1 MQPFTR
7 LDAIMLPIARPNVD
21 TDQITPA
28 RYLQKPRADNFGDYL
43 FRDLRFAKDGSEI
56 AGFVLNQ
63 PPYRAARIVVSLD
76 NFGCGSSR
84 EHAVWALADYGMR
97 AVIAPS
103 FGDIFYSN
111 ALKNGLLPIVL
122 PESACTAL
130 LDATLSMPGARATVD
145 LEAQTVTTPDGA
157 NHRFDIDPRS
167 KHCLLQGIDEIDY
180 TLSQIALIE
189 DYEQR
194 KMGSGSISA

>member
-1 MQPFTR
+1 MQPFTK
-7 LDAIMLPIARPNVD
+7 LDAVLLPVPRPNVD

-28 RYLQKPRADNFGDYL
+28 RYLQKPRSDNFGDYL

-56 AGFVLNQ
+56 ATFPLNQ
-63 PPYRAARIVVSLD
+63 APYRAAQVVVSLD

-103 FGDIFYSN
+103 FGDIFHSN

-122 PESACTAL
+122 SAKAVQAL
-130 LDATLSMPGARATVD
+130 LDAAIAQPGAQARVD
-145 LEAQTVTTPDGA
+145 LAAQSVSAPDGMV
-157 NHRFDIDPRS
+157 HRFDIDPRS

-189 DYEQR
+189 AYENRGQAR
-194 KMGSGSISA
+194 I